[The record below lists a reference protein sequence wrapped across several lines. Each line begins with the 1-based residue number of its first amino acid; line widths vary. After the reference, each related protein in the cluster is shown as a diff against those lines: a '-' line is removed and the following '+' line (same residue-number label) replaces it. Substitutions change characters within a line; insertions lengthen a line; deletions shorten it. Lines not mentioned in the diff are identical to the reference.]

1 MNAAIPQPD
10 SIPAAPWIFHGLET
24 ALFFVHILLVD
35 AVLGMCLAAF
45 VLRLA
50 RRREDAAPLV
60 LGASRATPV
69 LMAWTVTAGVAP
81 LLFLQV
87 LYGHF
92 FYTSSILMAF
102 YFILVIPLII
112 AAYYALYA
120 RKRSSAAFSP
130 LAVAETAAA
139 TAILLYIAF
148 ALSANV
154 SLMLSPES
162 WKAYASNRSGTILP
176 LGQRA
181 FFPRYLHFVIGAV
194 AIGGLSLAIVDRA
207 RRGARS
213 AAEPATAP
221 RSEAG
226 RLGLKIFAWATIAE
240 SAGGFWFLASLPGDF
255 PRRFMGGEAYPT
267 IVLAAGIALGL
278 AAMVLSFMGR
288 LLPTLVL
295 APASILSM
303 VLARDALRSMYLS
316 PYFVESSLV
325 VKPQYGVLA
334 LFLAVLAAGIA
345 IVLYMVRAGFRPTGG
360 KA

>member
-1 MNAAIPQPD
+1 MNVAIPLPD
-10 SIPAAPWIFHGLET
+10 SIPAAPWIFHGLEA

-35 AVLGMCLAAF
+35 AVLGMCLASLA
-45 VLRLA
+45 LRVS
-50 RRREDAAPLV
+50 RKREDAAPLV
-60 LGASRATPV
+60 LGAARATPV

-112 AAYYALYA
+112 VAYYALYLRRRGGA
-120 RKRSSAAFSP
+120 PYSP
-130 LAVAETAAA
+130 LASAA
-139 TAILLYIAF
+139 TAIVTVILLYIAF

-154 SLMLSPES
+154 SLMLDPGE

-176 LGQRA
+176 LGRPA
-181 FFPRYLHFVIGAV
+181 FYPRYLHFVVGAV
-194 AIGGLSLAIVDRA
+194 AIGALALAIVDRT
-207 RRGARS
+207 RRRAVAG
-213 AAEPATAP
+213 
-221 RSEAG
+221 SEAG
-226 RLGLKIFAWATIAE
+226 RLGLRIFAWATAVE
-240 SAGGFWFLASLPGDF
+240 CAVGSWFLVSLPGDF
-255 PRRFMGGEAYPT
+255 ARRFMGGEPFAT
-267 IVLAAGIALGL
+267 IVLAAGTALGL
-278 AAMVLSFMGR
+278 AAMVVAFMGR
-288 LLPTLVL
+288 LVPTLVL

-325 VKPQYGVLA
+325 VKPQYDVLA
-334 LFLAVLAAGIA
+334 LFLAVLAAGMA
-345 IVLYMVRAGFRPTGG
+345 IVAYMVRAGFRPTGG